1 MSFPARMRT
10 KRTIEHDLRR
20 LDATDVVAGVRNRDF
35 STREVV
41 ESFRMTVVVN
51 ALNLPAVTAP
61 VGVSEGM
68 PQAVQIIG
76 PPFAEMRCL
85 AAAEA
90 LKARVDALTPRAS
103 RTESAMN

>member
-1 MSFPARMRT
+1 M
-10 KRTIEHDLRR
+10 EHDLWR
-20 LDATDVVAGVRNRDF
+20 LDATDVVAGIRNRDF
-35 STREVV
+35 CAREVV

-51 ALNLPAVTAP
+51 ALNLPAVTVP

-68 PQAVQIIG
+68 PQVVQIIG

-90 LKARVDALTPRAS
+90 LEARVDALTPIDPRP
-103 RTESAMN
+103 